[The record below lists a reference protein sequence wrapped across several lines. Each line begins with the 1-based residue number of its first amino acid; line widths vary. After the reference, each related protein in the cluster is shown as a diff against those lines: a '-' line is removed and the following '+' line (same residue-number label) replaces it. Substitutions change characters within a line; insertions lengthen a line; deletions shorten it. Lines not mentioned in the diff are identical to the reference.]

1 MSAAIIGRPKSKN
14 PKTIEVKARIDK
26 ELNDKLVKYCEENKL
41 TRTDVVRRG
50 IEMVIKNRTSCSVE
64 RLRCSIF
71 G

>member
-26 ELNDKLVKYCEENKL
+26 ELNDKLMKYCEKNKL

-50 IEMVIKNRTSCSVE
+50 IEMVIKK
-64 RLRCSIF
+64 
-71 G
+71 